1 MRALLLAGVL
11 ALLAPAAYAVDFEI
25 AAGHTKYADR
35 GNGFW
40 YQEGPGLPYDLNLK
54 STGLQL
60 GVADSITDWLD
71 WHATYVYL
79 GRANSD
85 AIATPDDNNYDFE
98 NHRCKGECIAYS
110 RFRGS
115 GDVHGIALTLEPH
128 VDYMGWRLGVSA
140 GPFLYVARWSVT
152 VDDWIPAAGY
162 GPPQNIRA
170 DHKAKLNLG
179 AVIGVSIGRGPVSIQ
194 YQRFFDMPRSN
205 EPAGDFPPI
214 WRRTDMLSLRYRY

>member
-1 MRALLLAGVL
+1 MRALLLSL
-11 ALLAPAAYAVDFEI
+11 ALLAPAAHALDFEV
-25 AAGHTKYADR
+25 AVGATQFADR

-40 YQEGPGLPYDLNLK
+40 YQEGPGLPYSLGLK

-60 GVADSITDWLD
+60 GVAGQVSSWLD

-85 AIATPDDNNYDFE
+85 AIATPDDRNYDFQ
-98 NHRCKGECIAYS
+98 NHRCIGECIAHS

-115 GDVHGIALTLEPH
+115 GDVHGISLTLEPH
-128 VDYMGWRLGVSA
+128 VDYKGWRLGVMA
-140 GPFLYVARWSVT
+140 GPFLYVARWEVR
-152 VDDWIPAAGY
+152 VDDWIPFEGA
-162 GPPQNIRA
+162 GPPKTIYARQTP
-170 DHKAKLNLG
+170 KLNLG

-194 YQRFFDMPRSN
+194 YQRFFDQPRSN

-214 WRRTDMLSLRYRY
+214 WRRTDTLSIRYRF

>member
-1 MRALLLAGVL
+1 MKHVILAGTLCLVAL
-11 ALLAPAAYAVDFEI
+11 AAHAVDFEI
-25 AAGHTKYADR
+25 AVGQTRYADR

-60 GVADSITDWLD
+60 GVAGSLTDWLD

-85 AIATPDDNNYDFE
+85 AIATPDDNNYDLVAKQC
-98 NHRCKGECIAYS
+98 RGECIARS

-128 VDYMGWRLGVSA
+128 LDIQGWRLGAMA
-140 GPFLYVARWSVT
+140 GPFLYVARWEVR

-162 GPPQNIRA
+162 GPPKTIYAHHQ
-170 DHKAKLNLG
+170 AKLNLG
-179 AVIGVSIGRGPVSIQ
+179 AVIGLSIGRGPVSIQ

-205 EPAGDFPPI
+205 ESAGDFPPI
-214 WRRTDMLSLRYRY
+214 WRRTDMLSLRYRF

>member
-1 MRALLLAGVL
+1 MRALLLAF
-11 ALLAPAAYAVDFEI
+11 ALLTAPAAHAWDFE
-25 AAGHTKYADR
+25 AAVGQTKYADR

-40 YQEGPGLPYDLNLK
+40 YQEGLPYDLNLK

-60 GVADSITDWLD
+60 GVVQSVTDWLD
-71 WHATYVYL
+71 FHATYVYL

-85 AIATPDDNNYDFE
+85 AIATPDDNNYDFV
-98 NHRCKGECIAYS
+98 NHRCKGECIARS

-128 VDYMGWRLGVSA
+128 VDYKGWRLGVSA

-152 VDDWIPAAGY
+152 VDDWIPVEGA
-162 GPPQNIRA
+162 GPPRTIRA

-179 AVIGVSIGRGPVSIQ
+179 AVIGVSFGRGPISVQ
-194 YQRFFDMPRSN
+194 YQRFFDQPRSN

-214 WRRTDMLSLRYRY
+214 WRHTDMLSLRYRY